1 MDYKFRLEGSE
12 EFHEPTP
19 ISEETVDT
27 KQEDM
32 VEAEATTENVADG
45 NGVVEKDDVTPTAS
59 EEVLN
64 NTEELSEDKISEYLK
79 NNPSLLDKFKPTQEL
94 DLDEDV
100 KKFLEFKKET
110 GRSYSDFV
118 EYQKEVTD
126 FSEEDLVRNLIR
138 ERNPE
143 LSEDEVDD
151 EFYDTFG
158 YDEDLDDEKDIK
170 KKQREYKKAIA
181 EASDL
186 FNSLK
191 DKYKVPLLVNN
202 ENVPEEYKTAKEALD
217 VLKAEQSAQQE
228 SVVKQTEH
236 FLGKTEEFFTND
248 FKGFE
253 FKVGEESL
261 VHKPSNVQEVKTSQ
275 SNIVNFFQKFL
286 DETGTLKDIEG
297 YHKALYVAMNYDSIL
312 KNVYETATAKAIEN
326 ETRNSKNI
334 DMGMRPSQSTLKTG
348 GLKMKIV
355 Q

>member
-19 ISEETVDT
+19 ISEDTVDT
-27 KQEDM
+27 KQEDI
-32 VEAEATTENVADG
+32 VEAEAATENVADG

-59 EEVLN
+59 EKVLN
-64 NTEELSEDKISEYLK
+64 DTEELSEEKISEYLK
-79 NNPSLLDKFKPTQEL
+79 NNPSLLDKLKPTQEL

-118 EYQKEVTD
+118 EYQKDVTD
-126 FSEEDLVRNLIR
+126 FSEEDLVRNLIK
-138 ERNPE
+138 EKNPG
-143 LSEDEVDD
+143 LSDEEIDD
-151 EFYDTFG
+151 EFYDTYG
-158 YDEDLDDEKDIK
+158 YDEDLDDERDIK

-181 EASDL
+181 EASEL
-186 FNSLK
+186 FNSQK
-191 DKYKVPLLVNN
+191 EKYKVPLLVNN
-202 ENVPEEYKTAKEALD
+202 DNVPEEYKTAKEALD
-217 VLKAEQSAQQE
+217 ALKTEQSAQQE
-228 SVVKQTEH
+228 SINKQTEY
-236 FLGKTEEFFTND
+236 FLGKTEEFFSND

-253 FKVGEESL
+253 FKIGEESL
-261 VHKPSNVQEVKTSQ
+261 VHKPSNVQDVKNSQ

-286 DETGTLKDIEG
+286 DDTGTLRDIEG

-326 ETRNSKNI
+326 EARNSKNI
-334 DMGMRPSQSTLKTG
+334 DMGIRPSQSTLKTG